1 VRFSVW
7 KIMPKPFFSL
17 FPLRALRPGRWLL
30 PMAVLAGLA
39 HVPAHAADF
48 VTSLDTQCAVWGPW
62 SLGDDK
68 QPVRYQGPCVKGKAD
83 GKGKAVWLN
92 PYRFK
97 EGKEEAD
104 QTWEGQFRSGV
115 FIGNQTFK
123 GGIDAWRGNLVLSDR
138 GKVGDTIAL
147 GVHQA
152 PSKGPV
158 DLCEIEHVALVVPKG
173 FRIEDD
179 ALVQKLML
187 AAQQAFVTACPSN
200 KPFRATEVVLW
211 NAVLI
216 PDPKGVEPP
225 ALAKG
230 SVVVDNGKP
239 AEVRAYRNDAS
250 AAVRQKQADA
260 ERNARRDQARQAFH
274 QLSADR
280 QVQAWLTTA
289 QAEKDPFKWQGKT
302 VALTVKLERML
313 SPTVAWVTDADRGY
327 YGAGYTPML
336 LKGVGS
342 DTFGKLDT
350 AVVIGQL
357 DGRKRAADLGVT
369 GSSDT
374 IEATTLNVTHTRP
387 CEQRQCMDWLGWD
400 VRKEMTWGE
409 PFKAAP

>member
-1 VRFSVW
+1 
-7 KIMPKPFFSL
+7 MPSFMPMRSPFAAQT
-17 FPLRALRPGRWLL
+17 LRMARRGLPAL
-30 PMAVLAGLA
+30 ALACLA
-39 HVPAHAADF
+39 QAPAQAAEF
-48 VTSLDTQCAVWGPW
+48 VTSLDSQCAVWGPW

-104 QTWEGQFRSGV
+104 DTWEGNFRQGV
-115 FIGNQTFK
+115 FIGDQPFK
-123 GGIDAWRGNLVLSDR
+123 GRLDGWRSNLVLSER
-138 GKVGDTIAL
+138 GKVGEAQAWW
-147 GVHQA
+147 VHRG
-152 PSKGPV
+152 PSKGAV
-158 DLCEIEHVALVVPKG
+158 NLCELEHVALVVPDG
-173 FRIEDD
+173 FKVEDD
-179 ALVQKLML
+179 QLVHVRML
-187 AAQQAFVTACPSN
+187 AAQQTVVAACPSN
-200 KPFRATEVVLW
+200 APFRAVNVELW
-211 NAVLI
+211 RAPLT
-216 PDPKGVEPP
+216 PDAKGQEPQ

-230 SVVVDNGKP
+230 AVVLDNGKP

-260 ERNARRDQARQAFH
+260 ERTAKREQVRQAFH
-274 QLSADR
+274 RLSADQ

-289 QAEKDPFKWQGKT
+289 QAEKDPFKWQGKI

-313 SPTVAWVTDADRGY
+313 SPTVAWVTDADRGGY
-327 YGAGYTPML
+327 YGYGGYTPML
-336 LKGVGS
+336 LKGVSS

-350 AVVIGQL
+350 AVVIGQI
-357 DGRKRAADLGVT
+357 DGRKRAADLGVS
-369 GSSDT
+369 GSSDG